1 MSKRS
6 SFNRFQML
14 VTIHFSFFREITAQ
28 IHILDGHS
36 IPFSYLTVRTATR
49 VRKASPSTSPVTFA
63 SVLSFAGISFLASV
77 LVTIFS
83 VVVLTVVVDF
93 GRTTSSKSSVS

>member
-1 MSKRS
+1 
-6 SFNRFQML
+6 ML

-28 IHILDGHS
+28 INILDGQS
-36 IPFSYLTVRTATR
+36 ILFSHLTVRTATR
-49 VRKASPSTSPVTFA
+49 VRKASPSTIPITIA
-63 SVLSFAGISFLASV
+63 SVLSFAGIFFLASV